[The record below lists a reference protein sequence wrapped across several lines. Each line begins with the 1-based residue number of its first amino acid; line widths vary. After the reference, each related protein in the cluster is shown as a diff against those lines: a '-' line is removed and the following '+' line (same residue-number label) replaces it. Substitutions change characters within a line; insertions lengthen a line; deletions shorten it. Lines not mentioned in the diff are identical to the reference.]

1 MTIIKYFLTWILI
14 PWKNFTFWY
23 SSRIFRFFEKKIWS
37 INKNFGIRFENNHLF
52 VFLAFANQ
60 AQLKELYLNNN
71 NIRSINRK
79 MLLKMQKL
87 EVLDLSYNKIGY
99 VDPDAGT
106 CLKELTTSRA
116 TSSGPRL
123 CPCPVR
129 TALIEVLTTAKTTV
143 L

>member
-1 MTIIKYFLTWILI
+1 M
-14 PWKNFTFWY
+14 
-23 SSRIFRFFEKKIWS
+23 R
-37 INKNFGIRFENNHLF
+37 NHLF

-99 VDPDAGT
+99 VDPDAGK

-123 CPCPVR
+123 CPTR
-129 TALIEVLTTAKTTV
+129 AGRALIEVLTTAKTTV